1 MLQVFET
8 NKILA
13 DLQDLYNW
21 SADYLAQ
28 TGTTIENFG
37 NRNYPSTSFYKEISE
52 KILEYQNKVY
62 IPMTEEDLDLFIFSV
77 MSSEMDLNSKTSYSS
92 DGVATLVAMILM
104 ARSITVNKIGN
115 QVLTFK
121 KHKLINEIK

>member
-1 MLQVFET
+1 MQVFET

-121 KHKLINEIK
+121 KHKLINDIR

>member
-1 MLQVFET
+1 MQVFET

-52 KILEYQNKVY
+52 KILEYQNKIY

>member
-21 SADYLAQ
+21 SADYLVQ

-52 KILEYQNKVY
+52 KILEYQNKIY

>member
-1 MLQVFET
+1 LLQVFET

-21 SADYLAQ
+21 SAEYLSQ

-121 KHKLINEIK
+121 KHKLINDVR

>member
-1 MLQVFET
+1 MQVFET

-21 SADYLAQ
+21 SAEYLAQ